1 MTDVANPGC
10 RISILLAAIA
20 VSLAPAAAQTVEN
33 SDSGEST
40 ENVAEPDDGTLVIDI
55 KAVQNESDS
64 DPILA
69 ERCEEIADAARIAN
83 EIVVCRD
90 LGETT
95 DGSWNQE
102 DFIRRYAEA
111 TQGPKTPDVDGS
123 GLPFG
128 MTPIVEIRGCFIPPC
143 PGEPAL
149 LIDVTAL
156 PKAPPGSDADRIARG
171 LPPLGE
177 EGDSGRITTEDELGL
192 PPAPQFSADED

>member
-1 MTDVANPGC
+1 MGKVAKPSC
-10 RISILLAAIA
+10 RIGISLAIIA
-20 VSLAPAAAQTVEN
+20 APLAPATAQTVEN
-33 SDSGEST
+33 TETGESA
-40 ENVAEPDDGTLVIDI
+40 ENVAGPDEGTLVIDI
-55 KAVQNESDS
+55 KAVQDEVDR
-64 DPILA
+64 DPVLA

-83 EIVVCRD
+83 EIIVCRD

-123 GLPFG
+123 GLPPG

-171 LPPLGE
+171 LPPLGPSGDGGREISE
-177 EGDSGRITTEDELGL
+177 EELGL
-192 PPAPQFSADED
+192 PPRPTELAADE

>member
-1 MTDVANPGC
+1 MNHVATPGP
-10 RISILLAAIA
+10 RIGILLAAIA
-20 VSLAPAAAQTVEN
+20 VWLAPATAQTVEN
-33 SDSGEST
+33 SESGEST

-55 KAVQNESDS
+55 KAVQDESDS

-156 PKAPPGSDADRIARG
+156 PKAPPGSDADRISRG

-177 EGDSGRITTEDELGL
+177 EGDGGRIANEDELGL
-192 PPAPQFSADED
+192 PPAPQFSADDD